1 VARVLVISFSDLG
14 RDPRVDRQIEFLRP
28 HHRIIAAGLGPPRRP
43 VDEFIDV
50 RTPARSLRERGVGRA
65 LVLARRYETHF
76 WTRSSNI
83 GVLELL
89 RHVRPDVVVANDI
102 DTLPIALA
110 LEAPV
115 VFDAHEHAPSQ
126 FAQRWEWRA
135 VHAPRIRWLCR
146 SYIPQVSVMLTRDG
160 IIADI
165 YERETGVQARVV
177 TNAPYYEDLAPVP
190 VHDPVRVVHH
200 GGAQPGRGLE
210 ALVRAASLLDER
222 FSTDFVLVESW
233 PGFRDKLI
241 RLAAGNPRIRFPEP
255 YPMRTL
261 VRSLN
266 DYDLGIYLLP
276 PANINQRYSLPNKL
290 FEFIQARLAVAIGPS
305 PEMAR
310 IVKAYG
316 CGIVVD
322 DFEPE
327 TLAAALNGL
336 DANEIAVFKQA
347 SDAAAKDLCAEQNEP
362 IVVGAVE
369 DALRSA
375 G

>member
-1 VARVLVISFSDLG
+1 MLVISFSDLA

-50 RTPARSLRERGVGRA
+50 STPARSLRERGGGLA

-76 WTRSSNI
+76 WTRSSNLH
-83 GVLELL
+83 VLERLQD
-89 RHVRPDVVVANDI
+89 VRPDVVVANDI

-126 FAQRWEWRA
+126 FDERRLWRA
-135 VHAPRIRWLCR
+135 LYAARVRWLCR
-146 SYIPQVSVMLTRDG
+146 RYLPEVAAMTVVSQG
-160 IIADI
+160 IADA
-165 YERETGVQARVV
+165 YEREFGVRGTVV
-177 TNAPYYEDLAPVP
+177 TNAAHYEDRSPTP
-190 VHDPVRVVHH
+190 VHEPVRIVHH

-210 ALVRAASLLDER
+210 EMVRAASLLDER
-222 FSTDFVLVESW
+222 FTTDFILVESW
-233 PGFRDKLI
+233 PGYRQRLI
-241 RLAAGNPRIRFPEP
+241 DLAGRHPRIRFPKP
-255 YPMRTL
+255 LPMPML
-261 VRSLN
+261 VQETN
-266 DYDLGIYLLP
+266 NYDIGIFLLP
-276 PANINQRYSLPNKL
+276 PVNLHRRYALPNKL

-336 DANEIAVFKQA
+336 DAADIARFKQA
-347 SDAAAKDLCAEQNEP
+347 SDAAAKDLSAEQNEP

-369 DALRSA
+369 DALRRA